1 LAGTEKAL
9 SRLMSARARAII
21 LAGFLTVSIAY
32 AIRYG
37 YGMLLPAMLPDLGVS
52 KAQAG
57 AIFSTYFV
65 IYTLATPLLG
75 ALSDRFNYRLLLSAF
90 TAVMAAGVLLMASAR
105 NLLQI
110 HLFYALAALG
120 HAACWAPVTALV
132 QKWVPDHKRG
142 TALSFVT
149 MGVGLGIP
157 LWSVLLPAIVRAANW
172 RAGWRAMGVFAL
184 GVAALNLILVRNPHP
199 PNSIDERSSPR
210 RLGAGAAYRD
220 LFRAPRFWVV
230 GTAYLFV
237 GFNVIIVF
245 TFLPIYAREALELS
259 YALSTRFVA
268 VIALSG
274 IVGQLTL
281 GPLSDTM
288 GRIRVMVICGLIMG
302 AACLG
307 MGVVRAPWALYA
319 LAAFYGWGYGAVW
332 PVYAAAAGDFFD
344 KSQTGG
350 IVGLW
355 TVFLGLGSVVSP
367 VVCGWTIDH
376 TGAYTWAFLLGLFS
390 GLLSAVVLLGVAG
403 RQRP

>member
-1 LAGTEKAL
+1 MT
-9 SRLMSARARAII
+9 ARARAII

-37 YGMLLPAMLPDLGVS
+37 YGMLLPVMLPALGIS

-65 IYTLATPLLG
+65 VYTLATPLLG
-75 ALSDRFNYRLLLSAF
+75 ILSDRFNYRLLLSVF
-90 TAVMAAGVLLMASAR
+90 TAIMAGGVLLMASAKSV
-105 NLLQI
+105 LQI

-157 LWSVLLPAIVRAANW
+157 LWSILLPIIVRAADW
-172 RAGWRAMGVFAL
+172 RAGWWAMGLFAL
-184 GVAALNLILVRNPHP
+184 GVAALNLLLVRNPHQP
-199 PNSIDERSSPR
+199 IRGDQRPSLRHLRP
-210 RLGAGAAYRD
+210 GTTYRE
-220 LFRAPRFWVV
+220 LFRAPLFWAI

-237 GFNVIIVF
+237 GFNVIIIF
-245 TFLPIYAREALELS
+245 TFLPVYAHEALALP

-288 GRIRVMVICGLIMG
+288 GRIRTMAICGVIMA

-307 MGVVRAPWALYA
+307 MSIVRDRRALYA
-319 LAAFYGWGYGAVW
+319 LTAFYGWGYGAVW
-332 PVYAAAAGDFFD
+332 PVYAAAARDFFD

-355 TVFLGLGSVVSP
+355 TVFLGLGSVISP
-367 VVCGWTIDH
+367 VVCGWTIDR
-376 TGAYTWAFLLGLFS
+376 TGDYIWAFLLGLFS
-390 GLLSAVVLLGVAG
+390 GLLSAVILLTIAV
-403 RQRP
+403 RQRHSPPTSSS

>member
-1 LAGTEKAL
+1 MPGTGKEP
-9 SRLMSARARAII
+9 SQPMSPRARAII

-37 YGMLLPAMLPDLGVS
+37 YGMLLPAMLPALAIS

-57 AIFSTYFV
+57 AIFSTYFA
-65 IYTLATPLLG
+65 IYTLATPVLG
-75 ALSDRFNYRLLLSAF
+75 ALSDRFNYRLLLCTF
-90 TAVMAAGVLLMASAR
+90 TAVMAAGVLLMAKVE

-110 HLFYALAALG
+110 HIFYALAALG

-142 TALSFVT
+142 TALSLVT

-157 LWSVLLPAIVRAANW
+157 LWSVLLPAIVDAADW
-172 RAGWRAMGVFAL
+172 RAGWWAMGLFAL
-184 GVAALNLILVRNPHP
+184 GVAVLNFILVRNPLQP
-199 PNSIDERSSPR
+199 DRADESRSPR
-210 RLGAGAAYRD
+210 QPGPGAAYRD
-220 LFRAPRFWVV
+220 LFKTPLFWTI

-245 TFLPIYAREALELS
+245 TFLPIYAREVLELP

-288 GRIRVMVICGLIMG
+288 GRMRVMVICGLVMG

-307 MGVVRAPWALYA
+307 MGFVRAPWALYA
-319 LAAFYGWGYGAVW
+319 LTAFYGWGYGAVW
-332 PVYAAAAGDFFD
+332 PVYAAAARDFFD
-344 KSQTGG
+344 KTQTGG

-355 TVFLGLGSVVSP
+355 TVFLGLGSVTSP
-367 VVCGWTIDH
+367 VLCGWSIDH
-376 TGAYTWAFLLGLFS
+376 TGAYAWTFLLGLIS
-390 GLLSAVVLLGVAG
+390 GLLSAVILFATA
-403 RQRP
+403 RRPRG

>member
-1 LAGTEKAL
+1 MT
-9 SRLMSARARAII
+9 ARARAVIF
-21 LAGFLTVSIAY
+21 AGFLTVSIAY

-37 YGMLLPAMLPDLGVS
+37 YGMLLPAMLPALGIS
-52 KAQAG
+52 KLQAG

-65 IYTLATPLLG
+65 VYTLATPLIG
-75 ALSDRFNYRLLLSAF
+75 ALSDRFNYRLLLSVF
-90 TAVMAAGVLLMASAR
+90 TAVMAGGVLLMATAES
-105 NLLQI
+105 LLQA
-110 HLFYALAALG
+110 HLFFALAALG

-142 TALSFVT
+142 AALSLVT

-157 LWSVLLPAIVRAANW
+157 LWSVLLPAIVGAADW
-172 RAGWRAMGVFAL
+172 RAGWWTMGLFAL
-184 GVAALNLILVRNPHP
+184 GVAALNFILVRNPV
-199 PNSIDERSSPR
+199 RSKDPGSRALPHRGRPETAYGKLLRSPV
-210 RLGAGAAYRD
+210 
-220 LFRAPRFWVV
+220 FWAI

-237 GFNVIIVF
+237 GFNVIIPF
-245 TFLPIYAREALELS
+245 TFLPVYAREALGLP

-302 AACLG
+302 TACLG
-307 MGVVRAPWALYA
+307 MSFAQDRWTLYTLTGV
-319 LAAFYGWGYGAVW
+319 YGWGYGAVW
-332 PVYAAAAGDFFD
+332 PVYAAAARDFFA
-344 KSQTGG
+344 KAQTGA

-367 VVCGWTIDH
+367 VVCGWTIDR
-376 TGAYTWAFLLGLFS
+376 TGDYTWAFLLGLLS
-390 GLLSAVVLLGVAG
+390 GLLSALVLIGAAG
-403 RQRP
+403 RRRDRRNG